1 MKAVFIQPERCVGCK
16 QCEAA
21 CAVAHSRSQDP
32 FTALFET
39 PPPRPR
45 IHVEPG
51 LFLNTAFP
59 NKCRHCDPA
68 PCQAVCPTGAISRA
82 ADWPEI
88 VLIEASKCIACGM
101 CAMVCPF
108 DVITFHAPQDVPYRR
123 IVALKCDNC
132 IERQQQGLIPACV
145 EVCKANAL
153 LFGEI
158 NELVKVARTRLA
170 ETVSVAVSQIQPVEG
185 LGLPDNVEGWK
196 AWGRDVARMNA

>member
-16 QCEAA
+16 QCEVA
-21 CAVAHSRSQDP
+21 CTVAHSRSQDP
-32 FTALFET
+32 FTAPFET
-39 PPPRPR
+39 PPPRSR

-68 PCQAVCPTGAISRA
+68 PCQAVCPTGAIYRA
-82 ADWPEI
+82 ADRPEI

-108 DVITFHAPQDVPYRR
+108 DVITFHAPQDVPYRKV
-123 IVALKCDNC
+123 VALKCDHC
-132 IERQQQGLIPACV
+132 IERQRQGLIPACV
-145 EVCKANAL
+145 EACKANAL

-158 NELVKVARTRLA
+158 NDLIKVARTRLA
-170 ETVSVAVSQIQPVEG
+170 ETVSVAVSQVQPVEG
-185 LGLPDNVEGWK
+185 LGLPDNVESWK
-196 AWGRDVARMNA
+196 AWGRDVARVNV

>member
-1 MKAVFIQPERCVGCK
+1 MKTVFIQPERCVGCK
-16 QCEAA
+16 QCEVA

-39 PPPRPR
+39 PPPRSR

-68 PCQAVCPTGAISRA
+68 PCQAVCPTGAIYRA
-82 ADWPEI
+82 TDRPET

-132 IERQQQGLIPACV
+132 IERQRQGLIPACV

-158 NELVKVARTRLA
+158 NELIKVARTHLA
-170 ETVSVAVSQIQPVEG
+170 ETVSVAVSQIQPAEG

-196 AWGRDVARMNA
+196 AWGRDVARVNA